1 MKMQAKDTRQG
12 GKYIDMRAAICDD
25 QPEALEELKKL
36 LLQIPAVK
44 KVYAYSY
51 IGAFW
56 AALESGEY
64 YDVVFMDIDWNQ
76 EQTGIDF
83 AERLAELCPYTRLIY
98 VTAHTMDYVEDIF
111 LRHSNLGGFLQKPV
125 KREVLLR
132 SLEKLR
138 AEQSADSGK
147 LLIYCQGSHIAIP
160 FRDIRYLES
169 RLHKTCV
176 VLERQEYLCN
186 EKMEA
191 LKEQLDG
198 RFLNCHK
205 SYMVNMEYIREFHGR
220 ELILEDGRVI
230 PVSKARGK
238 ASKERFF
245 SYVSGKM

>member
-1 MKMQAKDTRQG
+1 M
-12 GKYIDMRAAICDD
+12 
-25 QPEALEELKKL
+25 
-36 LLQIPAVK
+36 
-44 KVYAYSY
+44 
-51 IGAFW
+51 
-56 AALESGEY
+56 
-64 YDVVFMDIDWNQ
+64 VFMDIDWNQ

-111 LRHSNLGGFLQKPV
+111 LRHSNLVGFLQKPV

-138 AEQSADSGK
+138 AEQSIDSGK

>member
-1 MKMQAKDTRQG
+1 
-12 GKYIDMRAAICDD
+12 MRAAICDD

-44 KVYAYSY
+44 KVYAYSD

-176 VLERQEYLCN
+176 VL
-186 EKMEA
+186 
-191 LKEQLDG
+191 KEQLDG